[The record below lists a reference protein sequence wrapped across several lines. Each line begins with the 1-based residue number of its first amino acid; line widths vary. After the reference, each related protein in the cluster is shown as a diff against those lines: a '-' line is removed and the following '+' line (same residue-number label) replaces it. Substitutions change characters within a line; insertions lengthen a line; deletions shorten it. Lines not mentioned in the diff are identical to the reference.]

1 MIKLL
6 KQYITEKKRAND
18 LKERELNLLY
28 DPVFFGKREQR
39 ITVDIPQLNNV
50 ELKSPNTGN
59 PNWTVSIWDILIKLE
74 S

>member
-1 MIKLL
+1 MKII
-6 KQYITEKKRAND
+6 KQYIQELKRAND

-39 ITVDIPQLNNV
+39 ITVDIPQFNNV

-59 PNWTVSIWDILIKLE
+59 PNWTVST
-74 S
+74 